1 MPDSDLADVKRRM
14 QSAVDV
20 LRGELTGLRTGRAS
34 ANLLEPIT
42 VEVYGAHMPL
52 KQVATINVPE
62 PRMITVQVWD
72 RSQVKAV
79 ERAIQQAGLGLNP
92 IAEGQ
97 MLRIPIPELNQERR
111 TELAK
116 IAHKYAEQARVA
128 VRNVRRDGMDRIKK
142 QEKGGDLSQDEAR
155 SQTEQTQ
162 KTTDQMISQIDQ
174 LLAAKEKEIMQV

>member
-1 MPDSDLADVKRRM
+1 MTDSELADVKRRM

-20 LRGELTGLRTGRAS
+20 LKHELTGLRTGRAS

-62 PRMITVQVWD
+62 PRMISVQVWD

-79 ERAIQQAGLGLNP
+79 ERAIQQASLGLNP
-92 IAEGQ
+92 IVEGQ

-111 TELAK
+111 AELAK
-116 IAHKYAEQARVA
+116 VAHKYAEQARVA
-128 VRNVRRDGMDRIKK
+128 VRNVRRDGMDKVKK
-142 QEKGGDLSQDEAR
+142 HEKGGDLSQDAAR
-155 SQTEQTQ
+155 MQTDQIQ
-162 KTTDQMISQIDQ
+162 KATDQMIGQIDQ
-174 LLAAKEKEIMQV
+174 LLGAKEKEIMQV

>member
-1 MPDSDLADVKRRM
+1 MAESDLADAKRRM

-20 LRGELTGLRTGRAS
+20 LKGELGGLRTGRAS
-34 ANLLEPIT
+34 AQLLEPVS

-72 RSQVKAV
+72 RTQVKAV
-79 ERAIQQAGLGLNP
+79 EKAIQQASLGLNP

-97 MLRIPIPELNQERR
+97 MLRIPIPELNQDRR
-111 TELAK
+111 KELAK

-128 VRNVRRDGMDRIKK
+128 VRNVRRDGMEKIKK
-142 QEKGGDLSQDEAR
+142 QEKAGTLSQDVSRHE
-155 SQTEQTQ
+155 TDLMQ
-162 KTTDQMISQIDQ
+162 KNTDQMIAQIDQ

>member
-1 MPDSDLADVKRRM
+1 MTDTELADVKRRM

-20 LRGELTGLRTGRAS
+20 LKQELQGLRTGRAS
-34 ANLLEPIT
+34 ANLLEPVS

-52 KQVATINVPE
+52 KQVATVNVPE

-79 ERAIQQAGLGLNP
+79 ERAIQQASLGLNP
-92 IAEGQ
+92 IVEGQ

-111 TELAK
+111 AELAK

-128 VRNVRRDGMDRIKK
+128 VRNVRRDGMDKVKK
-142 QEKGGDLSQDEAR
+142 HEKGGELSQDAAR
-155 SQTEQTQ
+155 TQTDQIQ
-162 KTTDQMISQIDQ
+162 KATDQMIGQIDQ
-174 LLAAKEKEIMQV
+174 LLGAKEKEIMQV

>member
-1 MPDSDLADVKRRM
+1 MSDSDLADVKRRM

-20 LRGELTGLRTGRAS
+20 LRHELTGLRTGRAS

-42 VEVYGAHMPL
+42 VEVYGTHMPL

-79 ERAIQQAGLGLNP
+79 ERAIQQASLGLNP

-116 IAHKYAEQARVA
+116 IAHKYAEQARIA
-128 VRNVRRDGMDRIKK
+128 VRNVRRDGMDRVKK

-155 SQTEQTQ
+155 SQTEHIQ
-162 KTTDQMISQIDQ
+162 KVTDQMIGQIDQ
-174 LLAAKEKEIMQV
+174 LLASKEKEIMQV